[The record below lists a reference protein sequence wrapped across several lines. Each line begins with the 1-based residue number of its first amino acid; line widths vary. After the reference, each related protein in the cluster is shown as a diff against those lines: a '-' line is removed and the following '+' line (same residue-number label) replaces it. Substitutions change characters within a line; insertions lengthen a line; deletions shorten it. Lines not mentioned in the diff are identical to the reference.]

1 MQEQQQLDNP
11 PVVAEQPGSTPA
23 SPGVADHTVKGGAS
37 DAVVLDAVGEGTP
50 EATTESVEH
59 AVEGQHHE
67 AFLGLDS
74 YGWVALSFV
83 IFVALLLWLKVPKAI
98 AGALDGRTARIK
110 GELDE
115 ARRLRE
121 DAERL
126 LAEYKGK
133 QAQAAKDAEAILA
146 AARTEASVIVA
157 DAQRQA
163 EASVA
168 RRARMAEDKIAAAE
182 RSAEADL
189 RARAATLATEAAKR
203 LIAEQSDAKTQT
215 KLTDQ
220 AIAELDGRL
229 H

>member
-1 MQEQQQLDNP
+1 MQEQQQLENP

-23 SPGVADHTVKGGAS
+23 SPGVTDSTVEGGTS
-37 DAVVLDAVGEGTP
+37 NPVVLDAVGEGTP

-59 AVEGQHHE
+59 AVEGEHHE

-74 YGWVALSFV
+74 YGWVAAAFV
-83 IFVALLLWLKVPKAI
+83 IFVLLLLYLKVPRAI
-98 AGALDGRTARIK
+98 AGALDGRAARIR

-126 LAEYKGK
+126 LADYQSK
-133 QAQAAKDAEAILA
+133 QAQAAKDAEAILG
-146 AARTEASVIVA
+146 AARTEAANIVA

-168 RRARMAEDKIAAAE
+168 RRTRMAEDKIAAAE
-182 RSAEADL
+182 RAAEADL

-203 LIAEQSDAKTQT
+203 IIAGQSDAATQA

-220 AIAELDGRL
+220 AIADLDARL

>member
-59 AVEGQHHE
+59 AVEGEHHE

-98 AGALDGRTARIK
+98 AAALDSRAARIK

-168 RRARMAEDKIAAAE
+168 RRTRMAEDKIAAAE

-189 RARAATLATEAAKR
+189 RARAALLATEAAKR
-203 LIAEQSDAKTQT
+203 LIADQSDAKTQA

>member
-1 MQEQQQLDNP
+1 MQEAHIEQP
-11 PVVAEQPGSTPA
+11 PVVADQPGSTPA
-23 SPGVADHTVKGGAS
+23 NPGVTDQTVEGGSSAP
-37 DAVVLDAVGEGTP
+37 VVLDAVGHGTP
-50 EATTESVEH
+50 EATSASVEH
-59 AVEGQHHE
+59 AQEGVHHE

-74 YGWVALSFV
+74 YGWVAAAFL
-83 IFVALLLWLKVPKAI
+83 IFVALLIWLKVPKSI
-98 AGALDGRTARIK
+98 AGALDSRAARIK
-110 GELDE
+110 SELDD

-126 LAEYKGK
+126 LNEYKGK

-146 AARTEASVIVA
+146 TARSEAQTIVA

-163 EASVA
+163 EATVA
-168 RRARMAEDKIAAAE
+168 RRTRMAEDKIAAAE
-182 RSAEADL
+182 RAAEADL

-203 LIAEQSDAKTQT
+203 LITEQSDPATQAR
-215 KLTDQ
+215 LTEQ